1 MAEEKK
7 KSEDFLTADRFL
19 DYLKAT
25 KVYKEIWSSKEGIIS
40 AVLSIFMM
48 FFLGFIFT
56 CIPKYNPTE
65 DLLSVLGIIISGSFG
80 LLGFLVGG
88 MALIVG
94 SISDDMLDI
103 IDKGEQFPALLSIVF
118 RFYYD
123 GAIIGLLILV
133 SLVSYFMLMLPMLY
147 RKFFVYFLGFI
158 NSYLFFYTLLLSVM
172 LLGTSI
178 RLMILRHALV
188 KKNQKKTV

>member
-1 MAEEKK
+1 MAEIKT
-7 KSEDFLTADRFL
+7 KSKDFLTADRFL

-25 KVYKEIWSSKEGIIS
+25 GIYKELWKSKEGIIS
-40 AVLSIFMM
+40 AVLAVFTML
-48 FFLGFIFT
+48 FLGFIFT
-56 CIPKYNPTE
+56 SIPKYNPTE
-65 DLLSVLGIIISGSFG
+65 DLLNILGIIVGGAFG

-94 SISDDMLDI
+94 SISDDILDI
-103 IDKGEQFPALLSIVF
+103 IDSGEKFPALLSIVF

-133 SLVSYFMLMLPMLY
+133 SLVSYFMLMIPMSYSKLL
-147 RKFFVYFLGFI
+147 VYFFGFI
-158 NSYLFFYTLLLSVM
+158 NSYLFIYTLLLSVM

-178 RLMILRHALV
+178 RLMVLRHTLI
-188 KKNQKKTV
+188 KTRQK

>member
-1 MAEEKK
+1 MAEIKT
-7 KSEDFLTADRFL
+7 KSKDFLTADRFL

-25 KVYKEIWSSKEGIIS
+25 GIYKELWKSKEGIIS
-40 AVLSIFMM
+40 AVLAVFTML
-48 FFLGFIFT
+48 FLGFIFT
-56 CIPKYNPTE
+56 SIPKYNPTE
-65 DLLSVLGIIISGSFG
+65 DLLNILGIIVGGAFG

-94 SISDDMLDI
+94 SISDDILDI
-103 IDKGEQFPALLSIVF
+103 IDSGEKFPALLSIVF

-133 SLVSYFMLMLPMLY
+133 SLVSYFMLMIPMSYSKLL
-147 RKFFVYFLGFI
+147 VYFFGFI
-158 NSYLFFYTLLLSVM
+158 NSYLFIYTLLLSVM

-178 RLMILRHALV
+178 RLMVLRHTLV
-188 KKNQKKTV
+188 KTRQK